1 MDHHHTPIALPADI
15 SSSMA
20 TEAFHHVFDLTDWRL
35 RVSSLDPI
43 TIRVE
48 HDEGFLECVASAG
61 SWRTR
66 DRGRA
71 WVANRVLELT
81 DAIDKTFIRRLSLQH
96 PHSVDDGDTSLF
108 LEHLHWRIK
117 DTIRTEL
124 RAHFDGSVQQWESDV
139 RDFIAGNDDRT
150 AQTALLFYVGVD
162 QVVSVDDCRKAIKA
176 VFTRMHWYL
185 EGEVRSLKLVPD
197 HLFRTIQTR
206 RGGHDDRARARSLV
220 ARGIEVLVDDNV
232 SRIKD
237 GQLVADMTRDYLCDG
252 IKQRFDRDGV
262 WGLIDLVIATDRER
276 YYLSEPDS
284 LNEDAALLIER
295 QRVRLFEPWGV

>member
-1 MDHHHTPIALPADI
+1 MDHHQASIPLPSDI
-15 SSSMA
+15 SARMA
-20 TEAFHHVFDLTDWRL
+20 TEAFHDVFDLTDWRL

-43 TIRVE
+43 SVCVE
-48 HDEGFLECVASAG
+48 HDEGFGDCVASAG

-81 DAIDKTFIRRLSLQH
+81 DAIDKTSIRRLNLQP
-96 PHSVDDGDTSLF
+96 PHSMDDGDTGLF
-108 LEHLHWRIK
+108 LEHLRWRIE

-139 RDFIAGNDDRT
+139 RDFIGGDDDRT
-150 AQTALLFYVGVD
+150 SQTALLFYAGVD

-176 VFTRMHWYL
+176 VFTRMHWFI
-185 EGEVRSLKLVPD
+185 EGEGRSLKLVPD
-197 HLFRTIQTR
+197 HLFRMIQTR
-206 RGGHDDRARARSLV
+206 RGGHDDRTRARSLV
-220 ARGIEVLVDDNV
+220 ARGIQVLVDDNV

-237 GQLVADMTRDYLCDG
+237 GQLVADMTRDYLRDA

-276 YYLSEPDS
+276 YYLSEPHAFC
-284 LNEDAALLIER
+284 DAAAQLVER
-295 QRVRLFEPWGV
+295 QRVRLFEPWSV

>member
-1 MDHHHTPIALPADI
+1 MDHHHTPITLPSDI
-15 SSSMA
+15 SASMA
-20 TEAFHHVFDLTDWRL
+20 TEAFHHVCDLTDWRL

-43 TIRVE
+43 TVRVE
-48 HDEGFLECVASAG
+48 HDEGFRDCVASAG

-71 WVANRVLELT
+71 WIANRVLELT
-81 DAIDKTFIRRLSLQH
+81 DAIDKTSIRRLSLQH
-96 PHSVDDGDTSLF
+96 PHSMDDGDTDLF
-108 LEHLHWRIK
+108 LEHLRWRIE

-124 RAHFDGSVQQWESDV
+124 RAHFDGSVRQWESDV
-139 RDFIAGNDDRT
+139 RDFIGGEDDRT
-150 AQTALLFYVGVD
+150 LQTALLFYVGLD

-185 EGEVRSLKLVPD
+185 EGEGRSLKLVPD
-197 HLFRTIQTR
+197 HRFRMIQTR
-206 RGGHDDRARARSLV
+206 RGGPDDRTRARSLV
-220 ARGIEVLVDDNV
+220 ARGIQVLFDDSV

-237 GQLVADMTRDYLCDG
+237 GQLVADMTRDSLRDA

-276 YYLSEPDS
+276 YYLSEPHV
-284 LNEDAALLIER
+284 LNADGALLIER

>member
-1 MDHHHTPIALPADI
+1 MVHHHTSISLPSDI

-43 TIRVE
+43 TVRVE
-48 HDEGFLECVASAG
+48 HDEVFLEYVASAG

-81 DAIDKTFIRRLSLQH
+81 DAIDKTFVRRLSLQH
-96 PHSVDDGDTSLF
+96 PHSMDDGDTGLF
-108 LEHLHWRIK
+108 LDHLHQRIK

-124 RAHFDGSVQQWESDV
+124 RSLFDTSIQQWESDV
-139 RDFIAGNDDRT
+139 RDFVGGDDDPT
-150 AQTALLFYVGVD
+150 ARNALLFYVGLD
-162 QVVSVDDCRKAIKA
+162 QVVSVDDARKAVKA

-185 EGEVRSLKLVPD
+185 DGEGRSLKLVPD
-197 HLFRTIQTR
+197 HRFDTIQTR
-206 RGGHDDRARARSLV
+206 RGGHDDRTRARSLV
-220 ARGIEVLVDDNV
+220 ARGIQVLVDDNV

-237 GQLVADMTRDYLCDG
+237 GQNVAEMSRTYLRDA
-252 IKQRFDRDGV
+252 IQQRFDRDGV
-262 WGLIDLVIATDRER
+262 WGLIDLVIAVDRR
-276 YYLSEPDS
+276 GKGTPL
-284 LNEDAALLIER
+284 A
-295 QRVRLFEPWGV
+295 G

>member
-1 MDHHHTPIALPADI
+1 MDHQQAPIPLPSDI
-15 SSSMA
+15 SARMA
-20 TEAFHHVFDLTDWRL
+20 TEAFHDVFDLSDWRL

-43 TIRVE
+43 TVRVE
-48 HDEGFLECVASAG
+48 HDEGFLDCVASAG

-66 DRGRA
+66 DRGRS

-81 DAIDKTFIRRLSLQH
+81 DAIDKTSIRRLSLQH
-96 PHSVDDGDTSLF
+96 PHSMDDGDTGLF
-108 LEHLHWRIK
+108 LEHLRWRIE

-139 RDFIAGNDDRT
+139 RDFIGDADDR
-150 AQTALLFYVGVD
+150 ALQTALLFYVGLD

-185 EGEVRSLKLVPD
+185 EGQGRSLQLVPD
-197 HLFRTIQTR
+197 HLFRMIQTR
-206 RGGHDDRARARSLV
+206 RGGHDDRTRARSLV
-220 ARGIEVLVDDNV
+220 ARGIQVLVDDNV

-237 GQLVADMTRDYLCDG
+237 GQHVADMTRDYVRDA

-284 LNEDAALLIER
+284 LNEGAALLIER